1 MTWIQYH
8 FDLTPKWGN
17 CGRAMLSLLASPG
30 KSTGSARWRVK
41 FYISASATIKAAL
54 VTDY

>member
-8 FDLTPKWGN
+8 FDLNPKWGN
-17 CGRAMLSLLASPG
+17 RGRPMLSLVPSPG
-30 KSTGSARWRVK
+30 KSTGSAQWRLK
-41 FYISASATIKAAL
+41 LYISASATIKAAL